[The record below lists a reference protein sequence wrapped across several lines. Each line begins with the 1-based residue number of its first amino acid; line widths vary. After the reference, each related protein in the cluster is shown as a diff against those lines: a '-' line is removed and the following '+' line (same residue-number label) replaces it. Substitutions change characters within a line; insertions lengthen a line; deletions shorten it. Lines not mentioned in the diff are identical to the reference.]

1 MTGKNKEVYIEC
13 LFFGN
18 GVAKIIK
25 LFQIKKVFRLWT
37 ANFVNFESD
46 FVNFETRATNF
57 VNFESRIVNFE
68 TVFYDFESRIVN
80 FESRRYKKLRMESS
94 LEV

>member
-1 MTGKNKEVYIEC
+1 MNFSLK
-13 LFFGN
+13 

-25 LFQIKKVFRLWT
+25 LFQIKKVFKSWI

-46 FVNFETRATNF
+46 FVNFESRATNF

-68 TVFYDFESRIVN
+68 TLFYDFESRIGGGYEI
-80 FESRRYKKLRMESS
+80 FRIWEA
-94 LEV
+94 

>member
-1 MTGKNKEVYIEC
+1 MMTEKNKEVYIEC

-57 VNFESRIVNFE
+57 VNFETI
-68 TVFYDFESRIVN
+68 FYDFETRIVN